1 MSVRAR
7 GWLLAAVVVALA
19 VAGVVVW
26 AVVRDP
32 GGSSSS
38 ARVAFV
44 DAATGEVVVATLDG
58 REVERVET
66 GISQPGSVFPV
77 GARWFLVADERQ
89 AAFVDVFD
97 GNTAT
102 VELPEDSLASGLDG
116 SSAVLAALP
125 RDFDGSVT
133 LIDREGR
140 QRTVDGATDDALQT
154 YVSIRPIPDQEL
166 IAMPDGADATIIGWF
181 EGDDVEVP
189 GTIVDVTSEAVLTL
203 RDEQL
208 ELSTLEGR
216 SVATF
221 PIELPLLASRPTPDG
236 RFIVVGADGVVRRV
250 SSSGGD
256 EQLGE
261 IEVSSSAVQIDT
273 TSDWIV
279 VADEEADSVTAID
292 PSGEV
297 TRVDGLPEEVIS
309 AHVGDECL
317 AVGQGFGRVAVAEL
331 GSGAVLAEVE
341 LPGEQNETVLA
352 AGPDCTF
359 WVGEGA
365 VVGRDGLIEL
375 DGVVAGMSPDGQIAA
390 VGQLEEDGEREIVRS
405 PELRRWDD
413 LTRSGGTPLPAD
425 SSSGIWFF
433 EP

>member
-19 VAGVVVW
+19 VAGVVIW
-26 AVVRDP
+26 AVTRDP
-32 GGSSSS
+32 GGSTSS

-44 DAATGEVVVATLDG
+44 DAVTSEVVVATVDG

-66 GISQPGSVFPV
+66 GISQPGSAFPV
-77 GARWFLVADERQ
+77 GGRWFLVADDRQ

-102 VELPEDSLASGLDG
+102 VELPEDSLASGIGG
-116 SSAVLAALP
+116 SSAVLVALP

-140 QRTVDGATDDALQT
+140 QRTVEGATADALQT
-154 YVSIRPIPDQEL
+154 YVSIRPIANQEL

-181 EGDDVEVP
+181 EGDDVEVQ
-189 GTIVDVTSEAVLTL
+189 GTLVDVTSEALLTL

-208 ELSTLEGR
+208 ELSTLDGR
-216 SVATF
+216 SVATL

-236 RFIVVGADGVVRRV
+236 GFIVVGADGVVRRLT
-250 SSSGGD
+250 SSGGD

-261 IEVSSSAVQIDT
+261 IEVSSLAVQINT

-292 PSGEV
+292 PSGEA
-297 TRVDGLPEEVIS
+297 TRVEGLPEEVIS
-309 AHVGDECL
+309 AQVADECL
-317 AVGQGFGRVAVAEL
+317 AVGQGFSRVAVAEL
-331 GSGAVLAEVE
+331 GSGAVLADVE
-341 LPGEQNETVLA
+341 LPDEQNETVIG
-352 AGPDCTF
+352 AGPDCRF

-365 VVGRDGLIEL
+365 VVGRDGLVEL
-375 DGVVAGMSPDGQIAA
+375 DVVVAGMSPDGQIAA
-390 VGQLEEDGEREIVRS
+390 VGQLEEDGERRIVRS